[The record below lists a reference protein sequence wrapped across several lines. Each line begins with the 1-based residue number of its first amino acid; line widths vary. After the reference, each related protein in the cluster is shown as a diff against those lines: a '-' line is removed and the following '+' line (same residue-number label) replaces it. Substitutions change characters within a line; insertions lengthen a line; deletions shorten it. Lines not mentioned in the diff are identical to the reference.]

1 MKYERPLKRESQIKE
16 FELGTHAA
24 EIEKVQKKRSQKG
37 NDMFLLSLLGKSNEK
52 GVYFLTFGNDYTED
66 NLRYILASIQD
77 NGVEIPDV
85 DFGYNRET
93 FEFLKGKDV
102 YIQVEEQEYKGKVKH
117 AVTNFLT
124 QDEFE
129 ESEEMEFSES
139 NTEEDW

>member
-24 EIEKVQKKRSQKG
+24 VIEKVQKKRSQKG

-102 YIQVEEQEYKGKVKH
+102 YIQVEEQEYRGKVKH
-117 AVTNFLT
+117 AVINFLT

>member
-1 MKYERPLKRESQIKE
+1 
-16 FELGTHAA
+16 AA
-24 EIEKVQKKRSQKG
+24 VIEKVQKKRSQKG

-66 NLRYILASIQD
+66 NLRYILVSIQD

>member
-1 MKYERPLKRESQIKE
+1 
-16 FELGTHAA
+16 THAA
-24 EIEKVQKKRSQKG
+24 VIEKVQKKRSQKG

>member
-1 MKYERPLKRESQIKE
+1 
-16 FELGTHAA
+16 
-24 EIEKVQKKRSQKG
+24 
-37 NDMFLLSLLGKSNEK
+37 MFLLSLGKSNEK

-66 NLRYILASIQD
+66 NLRYILVSIQD

>member
-24 EIEKVQKKRSQKG
+24 VIEKVKKKRSQKG

>member
-16 FELGTHAA
+16 FELGTYAA
-24 EIEKVQKKRSQKG
+24 VIEKVQKKQSQKG

>member
-24 EIEKVQKKRSQKG
+24 VIEKVQKKRSQKG
-37 NDMFLLSLLGKSNEK
+37 NDMFYSLFGKSNEK

-66 NLRYILASIQD
+66 NLRYILVSIQD

-102 YIQVEEQEYKGKVKH
+102 YIQVEEQEYKGKL
-117 AVTNFLT
+117 N
-124 QDEFE
+124 
-129 ESEEMEFSES
+129 MR
-139 NTEEDW
+139 

>member
-1 MKYERPLKRESQIKE
+1 MKYECSLKLELQIIE

-24 EIEKVQKKRSQKG
+24 VIEKVQKKRSQKG

-66 NLRYILASIQD
+66 NLRYILVSIQD

>member
-1 MKYERPLKRESQIKE
+1 MKYERPLKRETQIKQ

-24 EIEKVQKKRSQKG
+24 RITTVNKTKSKKG
-37 NDMFLLSLLGKSNEK
+37 NDMFVLSIVGKNEEK
-52 GVYFLTFGNDYTED
+52 GAFYLTFGNDYTED
-66 NLRYILASIQD
+66 NLRYLLASIQD

>member
-24 EIEKVQKKRSQKG
+24 VIEKFQKKRSQKG

-117 AVTNFLT
+117 AVINFLT

>member
-1 MKYERPLKRESQIKE
+1 
-16 FELGTHAA
+16 THAA
-24 EIEKVQKKRSQKG
+24 VIEKVQKKRSQKG

-129 ESEEMEFSES
+129 ESEEMEFSEN

>member
-1 MKYERPLKRESQIKE
+1 
-16 FELGTHAA
+16 HAA
-24 EIEKVQKKRSQKG
+24 VIEKVQKKRSQKG

>member
-1 MKYERPLKRESQIKE
+1 MFHVPL
-16 FELGTHAA
+16 
-24 EIEKVQKKRSQKG
+24 IEKVQKKRSQKG

>member
-16 FELGTHAA
+16 FELGTQAA
-24 EIEKVQKKRSQKG
+24 VIEKVQKKRSQKG

-117 AVTNFLT
+117 AVINFLT

>member
-24 EIEKVQKKRSQKG
+24 VIEKVQKKRSQKG

-77 NGVEIPDV
+77 N
-85 DFGYNRET
+85 GYNRET

>member
-24 EIEKVQKKRSQKG
+24 VIEKDQKKRSQKG
-37 NDMFLLSLLGKSNEK
+37 NDMCLLSLLGKSNEK

>member
-1 MKYERPLKRESQIKE
+1 
-16 FELGTHAA
+16 GTHAA
-24 EIEKVQKKRSQKG
+24 VIEKVQKKRSQKG

-117 AVTNFLT
+117 AVINFLT

>member
-16 FELGTHAA
+16 LGTHAA
-24 EIEKVQKKRSQKG
+24 VIEKVQKKRSQKG

>member
-1 MKYERPLKRESQIKE
+1 
-16 FELGTHAA
+16 
-24 EIEKVQKKRSQKG
+24 
-37 NDMFLLSLLGKSNEK
+37 
-52 GVYFLTFGNDYTED
+52 
-66 NLRYILASIQD
+66 
-77 NGVEIPDV
+77 
-85 DFGYNRET
+85 
-93 FEFLKGKDV
+93 LKGKDV